1 MYYAIIIILI
11 LAISGYLWLLL
22 FFKNKIEKFEV
33 KIKLM
38 FEKKSGLVP
47 WLKISS
53 KDFVEKQYL
62 IFSHLI
68 SLRKQ
73 QLSTRKKD
81 FIHFLD
87 ISAKIEHEISFIS
100 KVISENPNAEK
111 SWETLY
117 IIDKINEISIEI
129 DKNMEI
135 YKKIIASYN
144 KLISF
149 KNLTIIWFLLHFPK
163 K

>member
-11 LAISGYLWLLL
+11 LAIWAYLSLLF
-22 FFKNKIEKFEV
+22 FFKNKIEKFEE
-33 KIKLM
+33 KIKLI

-47 WLKISS
+47 CLKISS
-53 KDFVEKQYL
+53 KDFVEKQDL

-68 SLRKQ
+68 SLRKK

-81 FIHFLD
+81 FINFLD
-87 ISAKIEHEISFIS
+87 ISAEIEHEIGFIS
-100 KVISENPNAEK
+100 KVISENPNTEK

-117 IIDKINEISIEI
+117 IIDKINEISIKI

-149 KNLTIIWFLLHFPK
+149 KNLTIIWFFLHFPK